1 MVRPDCI
8 YTDYYKGKDI
18 KKLGKSSDATNSIMI
33 QNRLEFNGKIRP
45 LNCNFL
51 SMRI

>member
-18 KKLGKSSDATNSIMI
+18 KKLGKI
-33 QNRLEFNGKIRP
+33 F
-45 LNCNFL
+45 
-51 SMRI
+51 